1 MLIHHGSTLSL
12 FFVIFI
18 FPFHDGW
25 FCESA
30 GGWEAHPNPWVPP
43 PRAPGWDL
51 IETYLYWL
59 MQSTSR
65 SLNMKNWVWKKE
77 EKSII
82 WINMYWFRPH
92 LRPLPRSLLDICMNN
107 GLLTDGNYHRCFFI
121 KGGRMAAISASLDS
135 RWPIREHA
143 EVTMVT
149 VVSVLNVDA
158 ALPLSSF
165 PLLWYTLLCIYCDVS
180 SVSSFMI
187 ELLQFKNWNL
197 ASLK

>member
-18 FPFHDGW
+18 SAFRYGW

-30 GGWEAHPNPWVPP
+30 GGWEAHPNPWIPP
-43 PRAPGWDL
+43 LRAPGWDL

-65 SLNMKNWVWKKE
+65 SLNMKNWVWKEK

-82 WINMYWFRPH
+82 WINMYGFRPH
-92 LRPLPRSLLDICMNN
+92 LRPLPQSLLDICMNN

-121 KGGRMAAISASLDS
+121 KGGRMAAISASLDIG
-135 RWPIREHA
+135 WPIRVHA
-143 EVTMVT
+143 EVTMV
-149 VVSVLNVDA
+149 SVLYVA
-158 ALPLSSF
+158 AAFLLSSF
-165 PLLWYTLLCIYCDVS
+165 PLLWYTLLCDKCDDS
-180 SVSSFMI
+180 
-187 ELLQFKNWNL
+187 
-197 ASLK
+197 